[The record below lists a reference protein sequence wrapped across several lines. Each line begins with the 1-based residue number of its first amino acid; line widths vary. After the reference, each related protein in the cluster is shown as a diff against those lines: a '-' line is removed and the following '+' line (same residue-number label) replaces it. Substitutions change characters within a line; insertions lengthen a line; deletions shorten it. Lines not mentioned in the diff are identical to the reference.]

1 MKKQNPIKLKDLSEL
16 GKVIS
21 FSKVDETSYDA
32 PHMKDLLMEVGIAGK
47 VRVTNIDYEPK
58 PHFITIEQ
66 VVKDFT
72 KNEQGQQAF
81 DKLNKK

>member
-1 MKKQNPIKLKDLSEL
+1 MKKNKPKILKDLSEL

-21 FSKVDETSYDA
+21 FSKVDEKAYEDR
-32 PHMKDLLMEVGIAGK
+32 PMKDLLMEVGILGK
-47 VRVTNIDYEPK
+47 AKVTNIENNY
-58 PHFITIEQ
+58 ISIQQ